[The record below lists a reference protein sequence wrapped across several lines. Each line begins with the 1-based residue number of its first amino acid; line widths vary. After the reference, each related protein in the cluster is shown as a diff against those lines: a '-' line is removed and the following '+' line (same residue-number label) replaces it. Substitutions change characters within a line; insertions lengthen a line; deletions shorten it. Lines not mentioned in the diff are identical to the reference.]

1 MSSGIMIMIPD
12 VFVTSQLTNFHAD
25 LVVFSLD
32 IR

>member
-12 VFVTSQLTNFHAD
+12 VFVTSQLTNFHAGM
-25 LVVFSLD
+25 VAFVLD